1 MKKILIIPFLL
12 ISYTFFSQDTSD
24 FTIKPKWVNPSDT
37 LDVKVEALV
46 KQVDTLKMES
56 SPKSK
61 FTEVIEKII
70 PSWISP
76 DKFFEPAEKK
86 EELTQEDVQ
95 LLQEDVKFLSDLP
108 QSYNQ
113 VPKEDLKNVLVQI
126 DNKIIELKKEI
137 DELIKA
143 RANQEVIKSKQGTL
157 TVLEKEKS
165 IVNLTLSG
173 GELRDEN
180 GNLITQNDELKIEQ
194 DKLKRYLY
202 IAISILVLLGL
213 AIAVVL
219 QRRRIQVQD
228 VEIESQLNEI
238 NKKNSYLEHAAR
250 IIRHDMHSGIN
261 TYMPRGITS
270 LERRLTTEDIERLKI
285 DGALKMVKEGLGHTQ
300 RVYKS
305 VYEFTNLV
313 KQNVVLNRTKN
324 KVKDLIQNYISPNSY
339 SSQVE
344 ISDLGE
350 LDVNEILFCN
360 AVENLI
366 KNGLTYNDSK
376 EKIVKIYLDGDD
388 IVVED
393 NGRGF
398 TQKQFEK
405 QLKKYANKKE
415 VSEDEKGLGLNIC
428 VAILEEHG
436 FKLTCEKIDTGTKM
450 KIKIK

>member
-1 MKKILIIPFLL
+1 MKNFLFITFLL
-12 ISYTFFSQDTSD
+12 IGSNSFSQDTTD
-24 FTIKPKWVNPSDT
+24 FSIKPNWVNPDAEIIIQDS
-37 LDVKVEALV
+37 VVSNQLV
-46 KQVDTLKMES
+46 RES
-56 SPKSK
+56 KSIIGDI
-61 FTEVIEKII
+61 IEKIT
-70 PSWISP
+70 PSWVAP
-76 DKFFEPAEKK
+76 EKMFEPK
-86 EELTQEDVQ
+86 EELTEQ
-95 LLQEDVKFLSDLP
+95 DVKELEKDVEFLTELP
-108 QSYNQ
+108 QSYES

-126 DNKIIELKKEI
+126 DNKITQLKEELAK
-137 DELIKA
+137 LLAA
-143 RANQEVIKSKQGTL
+143 RNANQEVIKSKQTTL
-157 TVLEKEKS
+157 TVLEKEKN
-165 IVNLTLSG
+165 IINLTLSG
-173 GELRDEN
+173 GELKDAN
-180 GNLITQNDELKIEQ
+180 GNLIGENGELKIQQ

-202 IAISILVLLGL
+202 IALSGIALLGL
-213 AIAVVL
+213 VVAVVL

-228 VEIESQLNEI
+228 VEIESQIDEI

-261 TYMPRGITS
+261 TYMPRGISS
-270 LERRLTTEDIERLKI
+270 LEKRLTAEDIQRLKI
-285 DGALKMVKEGLGHTQ
+285 EGALKMVKEGLNHTQ

-313 KQNVVLNRTKN
+313 KQNVVLNKTIVN
-324 KVKDLIQNYISPNSY
+324 VKDLVWSYISPNSY

-344 ISDLGE
+344 ISDLGD

-366 KNGLTYNDSK
+366 KNGLTYNDSQ
-376 EKIVKIYLDGDD
+376 EKKVKIYIDNDS

-405 QLKKYANKKE
+405 QLKKYSAKKE
-415 VSEDEKGLGLNIC
+415 FSEDEKGLGLNIC

-450 KIKIK
+450 KIKIKEEKHD